1 MAEGTQGEICTQRFW
16 FTNTGTANPADR
28 LNKPLCGLKHNKSC
42 NKEFSRK
49 MGNQDSG
56 SMFKNPV
63 VVAAIISAIGVI
75 VVAIIAHYSRLE
87 ITELQINSE
96 QEIAR
101 LQRDQT
107 WSIAQTE
114 TAGEIQTPLTPI
126 ADYSEQV
133 EISYAIDTGILQRE
147 RVVIVSHSDNVVS
160 LENWTLESKLFGY
173 TYNFP
178 NANLYAGGSIVVNT
192 KDGVDNPLELFWG
205 SDSAI
210 WQSGDEISLRNND
223 DKIID
228 VFFIP

>member
-1 MAEGTQGEICTQRFW
+1 
-16 FTNTGTANPADR
+16 
-28 LNKPLCGLKHNKSC
+28 
-42 NKEFSRK
+42 

-56 SMFKNPV
+56 SVFKNPV

-75 VVAIIAHYSRLE
+75 VVAMVAHYSQLE
-87 ITELQINSE
+87 IAELQINSD

-114 TAGEIQTPLTPI
+114 TAGGFQTPLTPI
-126 ADYSEQV
+126 ADYSEQI

-160 LENWTLESKLFGY
+160 LENWTLESKLFAHTY
-173 TYNFP
+173 TFP

-192 KDGVDNPLELFWG
+192 RVGVDNPLELFWG

-210 WQSGDEISLRNND
+210 WQSGDEISLRNNEGN
-223 DKIID
+223 IID